1 MVCKHWEGQ
10 SVECLE
16 DSLWRQHIPVQGIL
30 ICPELWH
37 LNRWQVYCDRL
48 WWQEGHCIWSD
59 LLEQTAL
66 YRSML
71 MLRNSRLF
79 LHLPSLTQ
87 TAWMLPAAPG
97 WMGRKFGS
105 ARLKLTLAL
114 LWPWM
119 LCPSALPFLTHTTNT
134 CTGSAVPKGT
144 KKKIMS
150 CCFSVCWIFLF
161 YSSFLMWR

>member
-1 MVCKHWEGQ
+1 MLTASKTKMLFL
-10 SVECLE
+10 S
-16 DSLWRQHIPVQGIL
+16 SPVQGIL
-30 ICPELWH
+30 VCPELWH
-37 LNRWQVYCDRL
+37 LDRRQVYCDRL

-66 YRSML
+66 TRSML

-105 ARLKLTLAL
+105 ARLKWTLVL
-114 LWPWM
+114 LLPWM
-119 LCPSALPFLTHTTNT
+119 LWPLWLCPSSLIQLTLVQQVHF
-134 CTGSAVPKGT
+134 PQGT